1 MKSLI
6 IVSDSHRNRA
16 ALDRLDPV
24 FADCDIIVHLGD
36 LSSDGGY
43 VRGKYPDKTI
53 VINGNCD
60 FDKLGED
67 ERVEVVEGVKIFMC
81 HGHMYSVKQTLTRLA
96 EEAKMRGCS
105 IALYGHTHEAR
116 VDEVDGVK
124 LINPGNLSRYSENSY
139 CYLAVHEGKAVEKI
153 VPVRPF

>member
-96 EEAKMRGCS
+96 EEAKMR
-105 IALYGHTHEAR
+105 
-116 VDEVDGVK
+116 
-124 LINPGNLSRYSENSY
+124 
-139 CYLAVHEGKAVEKI
+139 
-153 VPVRPF
+153 VPQGTEFFLCPA